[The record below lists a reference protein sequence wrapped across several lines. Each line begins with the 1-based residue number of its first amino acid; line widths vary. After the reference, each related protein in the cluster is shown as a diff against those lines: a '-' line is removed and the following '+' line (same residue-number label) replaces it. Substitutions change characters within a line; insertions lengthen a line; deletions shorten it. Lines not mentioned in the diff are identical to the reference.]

1 MNRGPRVGGVKDP
14 EETSTTSPPLAV
26 LSTGDTFV
34 FFVNSI
40 TFSGSGATPLMPSD
54 TDWIPAFSVVE
65 LLIAPRHIDSALMGR
80 ILNVKCL
87 RPSTTHIDSFFQ
99 SGIENVGLPFTAEEG
114 SRRATER
121 RELYPALSKDLE
133 VEKTAFLVKGGIL
146 THAYMGEIPVAEIDN
161 GSQTDM
167 ALLANP
173 QEYVKVCVGNMPS
186 LSQCDYIDIKMDL
199 IKTQTNTLSV
209 EHGCAFLDVAF
220 ALGAVNLVVFF
231 DPRWSNRGSCYRAIP
246 VIDTNIL
253 FAVLKNVRSIQDGFA
268 IVASV
273 VNGVPLK
280 DEMGEEITTRI
291 ALEKEAGDDDDD
303 DDEDAEQT
311 ANILSLKTDAR
322 FDDGFLALKIKVTA
336 EDTYTSRDYKERAP
350 NSSLSI
356 IGLGIGSSKAYPF
369 AFDVVCTD
377 PGDNIPG
384 VVQAFMNRGLAVAG
398 GISRK
403 RKAVKMCL

>member
-1 MNRGPRVGGVKDP
+1 
-14 EETSTTSPPLAV
+14 
-26 LSTGDTFV
+26 
-34 FFVNSI
+34 
-40 TFSGSGATPLMPSD
+40 
-54 TDWIPAFSVVE
+54 
-65 LLIAPRHIDSALMGR
+65 
-80 ILNVKCL
+80 
-87 RPSTTHIDSFFQ
+87 
-99 SGIENVGLPFTAEEG
+99 
-114 SRRATER
+114 
-121 RELYPALSKDLE
+121 
-133 VEKTAFLVKGGIL
+133 
-146 THAYMGEIPVAEIDN
+146 
-161 GSQTDM
+161 M

-231 DPRWSNRGSCYRAIP
+231 DPRWSSRGSCYRAIP
-246 VIDTNIL
+246 VVDTNIL

-273 VNGVPLK
+273 VNGVTLK

-291 ALEKEAGDDDDD
+291 ALEKEGGDDDDD
-303 DDEDAEQT
+303 DGDVEQT
-311 ANILSLKTDAR
+311 ANILSLKTEAR
-322 FDDGFLALKIKVTA
+322 FDDGFLELKIKVTA
-336 EDTYTSRDYKERAP
+336 EDTYTSRDFKECAP

-369 AFDVVCTD
+369 AFDVVCAN
-377 PGDNIPG
+377 PSDNIPG
-384 VVQAFMNRGLAVAG
+384 VLQAFMNRGVAMVG